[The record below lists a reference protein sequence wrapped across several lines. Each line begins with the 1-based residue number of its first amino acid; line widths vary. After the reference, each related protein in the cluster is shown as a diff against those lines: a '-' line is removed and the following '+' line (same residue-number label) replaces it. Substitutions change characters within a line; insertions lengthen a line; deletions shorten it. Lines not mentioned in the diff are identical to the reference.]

1 MFGFFSKKKKP
12 VKTAGKK
19 KDAGDAAAAKAAA
32 PAAPAQTKDKTK
44 DAAKDAA
51 KDKAAAKG
59 AAETTAAKP
68 DSLKAAIAAMEEVAP
83 VSAGAPLDRA
93 KDTLDKRAAVPAD
106 RKKLIEQALAIQQT
120 QSKMLDKLPE
130 ETRQKLRALAMKAFV
145 IDEARDKKKLH

>member
-32 PAAPAQTKDKTK
+32 PAAPAQTKDKSK
-44 DAAKDAA
+44 DA
-51 KDKAAAKG
+51 AAAKG
-59 AAETTAAKP
+59 AAEKTAAKP
-68 DSLKAAIAAMEEVAP
+68 DSLKAAIAAMEEIAP

-93 KDTLDKRAAVPAD
+93 KDSLDKRAAVPAD

-120 QSKMLDKLPE
+120 QAKMLDKLPE
-130 ETRQKLRALAMKAFV
+130 ETRLKLRALAMKAFV

>member
-32 PAAPAQTKDKTK
+32 PAAPTQTKDKP
-44 DAAKDAA
+44 
-51 KDKAAAKG
+51 KDKPKDTAAAKG

-68 DSLKAAIAAMEEVAP
+68 DSLKAAIAAMEEIAP

-120 QSKMLDKLPE
+120 QAKMLDKLPE